1 MQKITEIREQITV
14 KRRQYVDGKETFTEQ
29 KRWRFREVPVV
40 EGLSRFGHF
49 LIDRVLLAVF
59 SFALGILLA
68 LALVALT
75 GSTELMEDPGFDLFD
90 RLFAW
95 FIIQP
100 AYYFIFEVSMQS
112 TPGKAMLGR
121 IVVDEYGNK
130 PNSRQIL
137 IRSLSRTVP
146 FEIFSCLSDRGWHDT
161 WSKTFVLRKKD
172 LQEMKLLQKINNL
185 NEEPVNGSEEN
196 KHDSN

>member
-14 KRRQYVDGKETFTEQ
+14 KRRQYVDGKETFTEE
-29 KRWRFREVPVV
+29 KSWRLRAVPVV
-40 EGLSRFGHF
+40 EGLARFGHF
-49 LIDRVLLAVF
+49 LIDRVIMWLC
-59 SFALGILLA
+59 SLGVGMLIIMILEF
-68 LALVALT
+68 T
-75 GSTELMEDPGFDLFD
+75 GSTEILENSFLVDLFD
-90 RLFAW
+90 TLFPW
-95 FIIQP
+95 FVIQP
-100 AYYFIFEVSMQS
+100 AYYFIFEVSIQS

-121 IVVDEYGNK
+121 VVVDEYGNK
-130 PNSRQIL
+130 PGSRQIL

-172 LQEMKLLQKINNL
+172 LQELRLLQKINNL